1 MKKKKRIKR
10 LLFDIF
16 GITVGS
22 ALAALSLV
30 IFLIPNRIAAGGIS
44 GLATIIYYLTEFPV
58 GILTLVLN
66 IPLFI
71 AVIKVLGLSFGI
83 RTIYG
88 MITFAV
94 FIDLFQPVVPVLT
107 HDLLLATIYG
117 GIVGGLGLGIV
128 FNSRGTTGGTD
139 MAAKLI
145 NHYTGLS
152 VGESI
157 FLADG
162 IVVLLAGIFFNAEVA
177 LYAAIAIF
185 IHSKVIDLV
194 QEGLRFSK
202 AVFIIST
209 NPEAIK
215 DEVMSELDR
224 GVTILNGYGGYT
236 GDEKD
241 VLFCIISRT
250 EVAKLKRVVSRIDR
264 KAFVIITNVH
274 EVLGEGFKEI
284 S

>member
-1 MKKKKRIKR
+1 MKR
-10 LLFDIF
+10 LLFDIL

-162 IVVLLAGIFFNAEVA
+162 IVVLLAGLFFNAEVA

-185 IHSKVIDLV
+185 INSKTIDLV

>member
-10 LLFDIF
+10 LLFDIL

>member
-1 MKKKKRIKR
+1 MKKKKKIKR
-10 LLFDIF
+10 LLFDIL

-162 IVVLLAGIFFNAEVA
+162 IVVLLAGLFFNAEVA

-185 IHSKVIDLV
+185 INSKTIDLV

>member
-1 MKKKKRIKR
+1 MKKKKKIKR
-10 LLFDIF
+10 LLFDIL

-250 EVAKLKRVVSRIDR
+250 EVAKLKRVVSKIDR